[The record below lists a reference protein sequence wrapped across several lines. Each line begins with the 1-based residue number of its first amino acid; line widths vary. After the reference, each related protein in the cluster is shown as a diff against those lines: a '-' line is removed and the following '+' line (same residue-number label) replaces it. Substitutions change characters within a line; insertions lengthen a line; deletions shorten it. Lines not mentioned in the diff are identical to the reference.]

1 MTAEQVK
8 QLREATGAG
17 VLECRKAL
25 LAANGDLERAKA
37 ILAEGSSAR
46 AEKRAEREVKAGLV
60 ASYVHNDRIGVLVEL
75 HSETDFVARSD
86 PFRKLASELAL
97 QITATEAETVENLL
111 AEPYVRDPGTTV
123 GDLVKNTISLTGE
136 NIKVARFCR
145 YAL

>member
-25 LAANGDLERAKA
+25 LAASGDLERAKSL
-37 ILAEGSSAR
+37 LAEGSSAR

-86 PFRKLASELAL
+86 PFRKLASELTL
-97 QITATEAETVENLL
+97 QIAATEAETVENLL